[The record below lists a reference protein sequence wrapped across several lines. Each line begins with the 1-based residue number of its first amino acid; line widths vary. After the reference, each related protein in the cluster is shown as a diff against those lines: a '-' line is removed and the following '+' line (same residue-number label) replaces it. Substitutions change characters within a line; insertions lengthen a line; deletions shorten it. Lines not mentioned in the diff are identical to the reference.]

1 MNPFELLLLILGWF
15 GVALVTLGGLIILF
29 AVVVLGVQ
37 AVAKE
42 FSKRK

>member
-29 AVVVLGVQ
+29 AVVVLGTQ

-42 FSKRK
+42 IRKRK

>member
-29 AVVVLGVQ
+29 AVVVLGIQ

-42 FSKRK
+42 IRKRK